1 MADAE
6 EGMRTRG
13 HAARTRHVEVSQG
26 GGDAGAAAGG
36 PVGPPACA
44 PAAGATNHAT
54 NPEVTRAMF
63 QDPS

>member
-26 GGDAGAAAGG
+26 GGDAGAA
-36 PVGPPACA
+36 
-44 PAAGATNHAT
+44 GATNHAT